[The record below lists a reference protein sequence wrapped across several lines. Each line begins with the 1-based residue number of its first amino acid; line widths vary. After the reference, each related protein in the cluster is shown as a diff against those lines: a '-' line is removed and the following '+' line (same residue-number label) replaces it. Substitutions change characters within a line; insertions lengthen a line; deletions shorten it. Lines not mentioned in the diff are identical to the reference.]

1 MNQLENHILVM
12 DTIDELLNRSTI
24 HPKRDHPIS
33 PLQAYT
39 MTLEQLYKES
49 LTILQ
54 ELKDYP
60 NIVVL
65 QEYVKRM
72 GYFVEDHSLA
82 PAEEGYPNRG
92 EGN

>member
-1 MNQLENHILVM
+1 MNQLENHVLVM

-33 PLQAYT
+33 SLQAYT
-39 MTLEQLYKES
+39 MTLEELYKES

-60 NIVVL
+60 NIIVL

-72 GYFVEDHSLA
+72 GYFVE
-82 PAEEGYPNRG
+82 NRDAS
-92 EGN
+92 